1 VSEEN
6 KRLFVQ
12 LMEEVFN
19 QGNFD
24 VADELVATD
33 FLNHEAPDSRGPEGF
48 KQTARWLRTAF
59 PDLRA
64 VPHEIV
70 AERDL
75 VVGRITVSGTHQG
88 DYMGMPATG
97 RSFSVEHMHMA
108 RVADRKVAEHW
119 ACRDDLLGQLVQLG
133 LAPLNPS

>member
-1 VSEEN
+1 V
-6 KRLFVQ
+6 L
-12 LMEEVFN
+12 
-19 QGNFD
+19 
-24 VADELVATD
+24 
-33 FLNHEAPDSRGPEGF
+33 
-48 KQTARWLRTAF
+48 
-59 PDLRA
+59 
-64 VPHEIV
+64 HEIV

-97 RSFSVEHMHMA
+97 RSFSVEHIHMA

-119 ACRDDLLGQLVQLG
+119 ACRDDLGQLVQLG

>member
-1 VSEEN
+1 MSEEN

-64 VPHEIV
+64 VLHEIV